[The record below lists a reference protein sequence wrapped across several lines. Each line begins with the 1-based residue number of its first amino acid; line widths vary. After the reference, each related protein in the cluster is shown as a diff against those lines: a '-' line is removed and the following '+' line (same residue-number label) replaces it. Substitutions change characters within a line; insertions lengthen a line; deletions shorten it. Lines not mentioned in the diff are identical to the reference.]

1 MKRTPLL
8 AIDARAGTVNR
19 HIRKPS
25 GNGMFVERTAIEPEH
40 VNNLGDAVH
49 REGLEAFRQTPNA
62 VPTDDIIEARDEA

>member
-8 AIDARAGTVNR
+8 AIDARKGTVNR
-19 HIRKPS
+19 YIRKP
-25 GNGMFVERTAIEPEH
+25 GGGLFVERTAIDPEH